1 MRTITIQVH
10 PNDENKMMDVFS
22 QANWR
27 VISNQR
33 CQEEHSEIENG
44 ETVYYTYTFNTI
56 TMQREEDISIYDERR
71 LAELIENYYKSLHD
85 WKSDADL
92 PKAPTIESVKP
103 RMPSKPSLVGSFI
116 VCFIFA
122 ALAILDIVAL
132 FTSLIANSTGNAS
145 LYFIGDSLDDSMPLI
160 VILSPSII
168 LFIVWIVKIIKA
180 KNSYK
185 SDCNWYAIELE
196 KYNSDPEKYL
206 KPFTEKYNNTISKNN
221 ELSQVIDEQ
230 RTKIKNESIKLYGH
244 ELNNM
249 VHYDDYIEKLNSI

>member
-10 PNDENKMMDVFS
+10 PNDENRMMDVFS

-44 ETVYYTYTFNTI
+44 ETVYYTYTFNKI

-122 ALAILDIVAL
+122 ALAIFDIIGIV
-132 FTSLIANSTGNAS
+132 TSLIANSTGNAS
-145 LYFIGDSLDDSMPLI
+145 LYFMGDSLGDSMPFLLF
-160 VILSPSII
+160 LSPSIV
-168 LFIVWIVKIIKA
+168 LFIVWIVKIIKT
-180 KNSYK
+180 KKSYK
-185 SDCNWYAIELE
+185 YSCERYVIELE
-196 KYNSDPEKYL
+196 KYNSNPEKYL
-206 KPFTEKYNNTISKNN
+206 EPFMEEYNNTISKNN

-230 RTKIKNESIKLYGH
+230 STKIKNESIKLYGH

-249 VHYDDYIEKLNSI
+249 VHYDDYIEKLSKI